1 MPRHVRALCWF
12 RRDLRDHDHAAFA
25 RALEESEQVHCV
37 FVLDRA
43 ILDALED
50 RADRRVEFILLALDE
65 LDAALRRKG
74 GGLIVI
80 HGRAIDEIPA
90 LARSLGVDAVYVN
103 RDYEPSAKLRDAQV
117 AIALSAAGIAF
128 HALKDQAIF
137 DGDEVL
143 TKAGTPFSVFT
154 PYKNAWLAALQP
166 ADLAPHVPPI
176 RRDALV
182 ATKRAIP
189 SPADIGF
196 APTNLSSLPIETGMR
211 GAQRMF
217 ERFLERIDRYRET
230 RDFPAADG
238 GASNLSIHLRFG
250 TISVRT
256 LATAAHARMLEG
268 DAGAATW
275 LSELIWRD
283 FFFMILD
290 RHPRVV
296 DHAFRAT
303 FDDIRWPGERA
314 SFVAW
319 CEGRT
324 GYPLVDAAMR
334 HFNATGMMHNRMR
347 MVTASFLV
355 KDLHIDWRDGERW
368 FAAHL
373 NDYDLSA
380 NNGNWQ
386 WAASTGCD
394 AQPWFRIFNPVT
406 QSERFDPEGTYI
418 RRHVPE
424 LARVEAR
431 RIHAPWTMSADE
443 QAKAGVVIG
452 RDYPRPIV
460 EHDVARK
467 VTLAL
472 YDLASRRAS

>member
-90 LARSLGVDAVYVN
+90 LARSLGVDA
-103 RDYEPSAKLRDAQV
+103 L
-117 AIALSAAGIAF
+117 
-128 HALKDQAIF
+128 
-137 DGDEVL
+137 
-143 TKAGTPFSVFT
+143 
-154 PYKNAWLAALQP
+154 
-166 ADLAPHVPPI
+166 
-176 RRDALV
+176 
-182 ATKRAIP
+182 
-189 SPADIGF
+189 
-196 APTNLSSLPIETGMR
+196 
-211 GAQRMF
+211 
-217 ERFLERIDRYRET
+217 
-230 RDFPAADG
+230 
-238 GASNLSIHLRFG
+238 
-250 TISVRT
+250 VRT
-256 LATAAHARMLEG
+256 LAAAAHARMLEG